1 MTVPKF
7 VNNFINYMFKNYSMD
22 DGKLL
27 VHMGALSWVFGAF
40 AQVGAV
46 ICDKNIDKK
55 KKKFLLPQ
63 EAADAGA
70 NVVLF
75 YTVCD
80 VIKRASDKLVES
92 GKLLTKEAADAIK
105 ALKPSAKNWKDVF
118 TAAELKSNLT
128 ELLQDGS
135 KLNLFN
141 GQVLTQAQKDAV
153 NKALTAV
160 EKHKNNMGIVA
171 AIGASILACNI
182 ITPYVRNFI
191 ASKWQKNQLHKE
203 AVETRKCQIRE
214 NITMKNPLPHSFK
227 AFNNYNSFGAIKI

>member
-118 TAAELKSNLT
+118 TAAELKGNLT

-141 GQVLTQAQKDAV
+141 GQVLTPAQKDAV